1 MSTSETASRKVAY
14 SDSPGRFVIDCWLVV
29 LQAMLCKKC
38 RWTIEARGQISD
50 TLGDAF
56 AILMCSKKPS
66 LTTERCFPPFLY
78 FPVLFFVGSF
88 LLSFFPRSFFLFW
101 SPFSFFPCLCLSSV
115 FPFPFSFS
123 VPLPFLFRWSFFSL
137 RFPVLLSFLIIFPSY
152 PLPPFHRLLH
162 VSCGG
167 PESRAGK
174 PKTKLTPFL
183 CKLVAPAQLYSFH
196 VL

>member
-56 AILMCSKKPS
+56 AILMRSKKQS

-78 FPVLFFVGSF
+78 FPVLFCRQLPPFFLSSF
-88 LLSFFPRSFFLFW
+88 LLSFLVSLFFFFSAFLFLPF
-101 SPFSFFPCLCLSSV
+101 SPF
-115 FPFPFSFS
+115 
-123 VPLPFLFRWSFFSL
+123 PLLFLFLFLFRCSFFSL

-167 PESRAGK
+167 PENRAGK